1 MFFSKICQEKPSY
14 REEDDEDQDEHEV
27 SQINS
32 NRKSEFD
39 ELKID
44 EQPEDENAP
53 QDGNN
58 NNSLKGEHR
67 KNNKV
72 NQNDFILFHQ
82 KEY

>member
-14 REEDDEDQDEHEV
+14 REEDDEDQDEQDV
-27 SQINS
+27 TQINS

-53 QDGNN
+53 QDGN
-58 NNSLKGEHR
+58 SLKGEHR

>member
-1 MFFSKICQEKPSY
+1 
-14 REEDDEDQDEHEV
+14 
-27 SQINS
+27 
-32 NRKSEFD
+32 
-39 ELKID
+39 LKID

-53 QDGNN
+53 QDG
-58 NNSLKGEHR
+58 NSLKGEHR